1 MANLTAVRQVPS
13 ETLKKATEY
22 IRRGWALIPFSP
34 TNKNP
39 LFDLLPPSED
49 GQGVSWKPLAKNK
62 ATVEV
67 VQRWLEAW
75 PNMNLGIICGQARGI
90 VIIDTDKPLRW
101 PMEYLTPTVKT
112 RRGYHYYLK
121 TDRPYK
127 SVVIKSKTGEAY
139 GELRAEGNVTI
150 IPPSTHVETGQP
162 YEWVDGLGI
171 DDVPMQPITKNLIKA
186 FVKLNP
192 HLEEITLEED
202 RKRIEARKNI
212 LPCFNEP
219 RPYNSEQDAVVRSS
233 IPYME
238 YLQDPR
244 VVISI
249 MQEMGCDVKA
259 LGQAFSCP
267 IHGPDEHP
275 SAALYVP
282 HDEGFISMMDF
293 HNRKLVPIPDLYA
306 AHVKGKYEPLGTG
319 ERALWWIRCLV
330 DHGYIDYP
338 RILARPLPEEAPE
351 AAKELYKGFV
361 MLLGIRKLYNADQT
375 ATPFSWRF
383 AAGWCG
389 GLTNYK
395 IKQGMAWLLKH
406 GFIHKTG
413 TTSSRTALFALQP
426 AEETSAVATT
436 EAVATIPDFPI
447 QHQDGQATEIVAMA
461 NGSAEVWEEAQ
472 RTEESGAD
480 PHIYTGTTSNR
491 TVEEATDVLP
501 SSAIKMSIPDE
512 AIFFFHD
519 IEEVEEL
526 YKQHQVMRL

>member
-1 MANLTAVRQVPS
+1 MRGLTAARQIPN
-13 ETLKKATEY
+13 ETLRKAREY
-22 IRRGWALIPFSP
+22 IDRGWALVPFSP
-34 TNKNP
+34 ISKNP
-39 LFDLLPPSED
+39 LFDLLPLSED

-75 PNMNLGIICGQARGI
+75 PNMNLGIICGQASGI

-101 PMEYLTPTVKT
+101 PMKYLTPTVKT
-112 RRGYHYYLK
+112 RRGYHHYLK

-171 DDVPMQPITKNLIKA
+171 DDIPMQPISKDLLKA
-186 FVKLNP
+186 LVKLNP
-192 HLEEITLEED
+192 ILDDIELIED
-202 RKRIEARKNI
+202 RRKIEARKNI
-212 LPCFNEP
+212 LSCFNDTKTFDP
-219 RPYNSEQDAVVRSS
+219 DTDLQVQST
-233 IPYME
+233 IPYAE
-238 YLQDPR
+238 YLRDQR

-249 MQEMGCDVKA
+249 MQEIGCDVKA

-275 SAALYVP
+275 SAALYLP
-282 HDEGFISMMDF
+282 HDEGFISMRDF
-293 HNRKLVPIPDLYA
+293 HTGEFVPIPDLYA

-351 AAKELYKGFV
+351 AAKELYNGFV

-406 GFIHKTG
+406 GFIYKTG
-413 TTSSRTALFALQP
+413 TTTSRTTLFALQP
-426 AEETSAVATT
+426 KERLEEPADVATSEEGTEQKGDDRLEQT
-436 EAVATIPDFPI
+436 EAHRETVTSIIEKPEG
-447 QHQDGQATEIVAMA
+447 HQQGEGT
-461 NGSAEVWEEAQ
+461 N
-472 RTEESGAD
+472 
-480 PHIYTGTTSNR
+480 TGR
-491 TVEEATDVLP
+491 
-501 SSAIKMSIPDE
+501 
-512 AIFFFHD
+512 FY
-519 IEEVEEL
+519 EEVSLDVGNTSMSSHLEPSKGFSML
-526 YKQHQVMRL
+526 SLD

>member
-1 MANLTAVRQVPS
+1 MTMMAAARHVPS
-13 ETLKKATEY
+13 ETLRQAREY
-22 IRRGWALIPFSP
+22 IGRGWALIPFSP

-75 PNMNLGIICGQARGI
+75 PNMNLGIICGQASGI

-244 VVISI
+244 
-249 MQEMGCDVKA
+249 
-259 LGQAFSCP
+259 
-267 IHGPDEHP
+267 
-275 SAALYVP
+275 
-282 HDEGFISMMDF
+282 
-293 HNRKLVPIPDLYA
+293 
-306 AHVKGKYEPLGTG
+306 
-319 ERALWWIRCLV
+319 
-330 DHGYIDYP
+330 
-338 RILARPLPEEAPE
+338 
-351 AAKELYKGFV
+351 
-361 MLLGIRKLYNADQT
+361 
-375 ATPFSWRF
+375 
-383 AAGWCG
+383 
-389 GLTNYK
+389 
-395 IKQGMAWLLKH
+395 
-406 GFIHKTG
+406 
-413 TTSSRTALFALQP
+413 
-426 AEETSAVATT
+426 
-436 EAVATIPDFPI
+436 
-447 QHQDGQATEIVAMA
+447 
-461 NGSAEVWEEAQ
+461 
-472 RTEESGAD
+472 
-480 PHIYTGTTSNR
+480 
-491 TVEEATDVLP
+491 
-501 SSAIKMSIPDE
+501 
-512 AIFFFHD
+512 
-519 IEEVEEL
+519 
-526 YKQHQVMRL
+526 